1 LQRESGNGYVSH
13 LDESS
18 SAKKSDR
25 RPSLFSKLVER
36 RNSTKLTDTST
47 TTTKLQSTTS
57 LKSTDHDQESVPS
70 VATRKFSFKRALTNR
85 RLSQTRQSDL
95 RKSFDTEPVLQ
106 PSDTAVDADVL
117 SAVEIVVSDQ
127 SALSNVLDMYA
138 EYGTWYC
145 CVQLCFHREYSLC
158 RG

>member
-1 LQRESGNGYVSH
+1 
-13 LDESS
+13 
-18 SAKKSDR
+18 
-25 RPSLFSKLVER
+25 
-36 RNSTKLTDTST
+36 
-47 TTTKLQSTTS
+47 

-95 RKSFDTEPVLQ
+95 RKSFETEPVLQ
-106 PSDTAVDADVL
+106 PSDRAVDADVL

-145 CVQLCFHREYSLC
+145 VQLCFHRKYSLC